1 MLLLPHQ
8 QPMGPPMA
16 RARIPQNVRDRLI
29 SGFRFLHAN
38 GSFNRLAI
46 RRFAREELRTNRQ
59 TPTLAAA
66 MERAIDCAEVEK
78 MTYDA
83 IKADWSLLDRME
95 RYRIARFEADI
106 IPIMNRREYELADAK
121 AVAILNE
128 RVA

>member
-1 MLLLPHQ
+1 
-8 QPMGPPMA
+8 
-16 RARIPQNVRDRLI
+16 
-29 SGFRFLHAN
+29 
-38 GSFNRLAI
+38 
-46 RRFAREELRTNRQ
+46 
-59 TPTLAAA
+59 
-66 MERAIDCAEVEK
+66 

>member
-1 MLLLPHQ
+1 
-8 QPMGPPMA
+8 
-16 RARIPQNVRDRLI
+16 
-29 SGFRFLHAN
+29 
-38 GSFNRLAI
+38 
-46 RRFAREELRTNRQ
+46 
-59 TPTLAAA
+59 